1 MTYDTGKLS
10 IDKISKGNSYM
21 NSRQRMLDAIE
32 FNNPD
37 KIPVVY
43 HPSPAGLYTHGERLL
58 DLFNQYPPD
67 NIVAF
72 DTIPAPP
79 PGTIAG
85 NGSYRETQKDE
96 WGTEWDF
103 RIFGIQGHPK
113 QYPFGSWEE
122 AADYSFPS
130 ISSLMP
136 EDPGNLRNE
145 YLVISGWISLFEKLN
160 ALRPMDE
167 VLMDFAMENQALLH
181 FLDRL
186 VDYWMDAIQILLD
199 RDTDVIMFGDDWGTQ
214 SAPFFSPEF
223 FNRVFKPHYSKLM
236 APIRK
241 AGKKIFFH
249 CCGFLGYVLDDLID
263 LGICGL
269 WPQISLFDSNPS
281 YLEACRKN
289 GLAIYIH
296 PDRQYLVPKG
306 SPLEIETAVKRYAE
320 RYRGIRGG
328 GIFYVEIENDAPFI
342 NVKTLIESIDRYR

>member
-1 MTYDTGKLS
+1 
-10 IDKISKGNSYM
+10 M

-37 KIPVVY
+37 KIPVIY
-43 HPSPAGLYTHGERLL
+43 HPSPAGLYTHGEKLL

-67 NIVAF
+67 NIVTL
-72 DTIPAPP
+72 DTIPAPSQ
-79 PGTIAG
+79 GTIAE

-113 QYPFGSWEE
+113 GYPFGSWEE

-136 EDPGNLRNE
+136 EDPGDLRNE
-145 YLVISGWISLFEKLN
+145 FPVISGWISLFEKLN

-167 VLMDFAMENQALLH
+167 VLMDFAMENQVLLH

-186 VDYWMDAIQILLD
+186 VDYWMDTVQILLD
-199 RDTDVIMFGDDWGTQ
+199 RDTDIIMFGDDWGTQ
-214 SAPFFSPEF
+214 SAPFFSPELF
-223 FNRVFKPHYSKLM
+223 RRVFKPRYDRLM

-249 CCGFLGYVLDDLID
+249 CCGFP
-263 LGICGL
+263 GL
-269 WPQISLFDSNPS
+269 CS
-281 YLEACRKN
+281 R
-289 GLAIYIH
+289 
-296 PDRQYLVPKG
+296 
-306 SPLEIETAVKRYAE
+306 
-320 RYRGIRGG
+320 
-328 GIFYVEIENDAPFI
+328 
-342 NVKTLIESIDRYR
+342 